1 MTKHRTVLIVAAS
14 TVALAA
20 VIAATLPDR
29 STLPVAAP
37 SRDGNSGRALDPGAV
52 ERPPSSLIGEE
63 GSGLWSA
70 PLEAVMRLARA
81 APGSSPAW
89 PDAEDRTT
97 SRAYAEYAEQQ
108 HLQRLDAARRRFFS
122 QERDLAESHDVD
134 ADLRKGLT
142 ALGVD
147 KERLAEVEC
156 RGSLCRAELTLD
168 DRELLAA
175 SALGR
180 QQSRKLE
187 ALDVRRDDPGQV
199 HVVAFLEK
207 AHARTD

>member
-1 MTKHRTVLIVAAS
+1 MKGSAVISRRAARMSAGRHRSCSGFGGGSSGEGYMTKHRTVLIVAAS

-81 APGSSPAW
+81 GPGPRPAW
-89 PDAEDRTT
+89 P
-97 SRAYAEYAEQQ
+97 RA
-108 HLQRLDAARRRFFS
+108 
-122 QERDLAESHDVD
+122 
-134 ADLRKGLT
+134 
-142 ALGVD
+142 
-147 KERLAEVEC
+147 
-156 RGSLCRAELTLD
+156 
-168 DRELLAA
+168 
-175 SALGR
+175 
-180 QQSRKLE
+180 
-187 ALDVRRDDPGQV
+187 
-199 HVVAFLEK
+199 
-207 AHARTD
+207 